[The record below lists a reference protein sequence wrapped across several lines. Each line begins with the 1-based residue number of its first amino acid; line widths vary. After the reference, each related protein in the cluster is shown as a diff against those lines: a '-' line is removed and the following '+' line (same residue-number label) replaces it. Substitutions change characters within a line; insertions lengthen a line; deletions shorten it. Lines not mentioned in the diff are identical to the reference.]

1 MTIPRA
7 GVAPKFKLI
16 IEYDGTDFC
25 GWQRQ
30 KNDPTI
36 QGTIEAALQ
45 RMTRTAVTLHGS
57 GRTDAGV
64 HALGQ
69 CAHFSCPTRLGP
81 QELCKGL
88 NSLLPDAIV
97 IRSCEAVAADFHA
110 RFDVRHKTY
119 HYRIL
124 NCPQPKAIGRQ
135 YAWHIRRPLDLE
147 AMAAGTARLVG
158 RLDFKAF
165 ENSGSPRP
173 HTVRHVMD
181 ARWRRDDDD
190 HLRFEIR
197 ADGFL
202 RFMVRNIVGTLVA
215 VGMGK
220 MRPEAVDTI
229 RRAGDRRRAGTT
241 APPHGLFLVRVAY

>member
-1 MTIPRA
+1 MNIPRA
-7 GVAPKFKLI
+7 SPTCKFKLI

-30 KNDPTI
+30 KHDPTI
-36 QGTIEAALQ
+36 QGAIEAALRQ
-45 RMTRTAVTLHGS
+45 MTRTAVTVHGS

-81 QELCKGL
+81 QDFLKGL
-88 NSLLPDAIV
+88 NSMLPDAIV

-124 NCPQPKAIGRQ
+124 NRPQPAAVGRQ

-147 AMAAGTARLVG
+147 AMAAGTAHLVG

-173 HTVRHVMD
+173 HTVRHVMR
-181 ARWRRDDDD
+181 ARWRRSADD
-190 HLRFEIR
+190 HLTFEIR

-215 VGMGK
+215 VGMGQIK
-220 MRPEAVDTI
+220 PEAVDAI
-229 RRAGDRRRAGTT
+229 RQAGDRRQASAT
-241 APPHGLFLVRVAY
+241 APPHGLFLVKVAY